1 MKESGTYQLILEEGA
16 IDYARKR
23 ILRLGSA
30 QIGEP
35 TEKQKNKLANI
46 EDLERLDRIMDK
58 VHTAKTWD
66 ALLRVQ

>member
-1 MKESGTYQLILEEGA
+1 MKESGTYQLILEEA
-16 IDYARKR
+16 PSTTRKR